1 MATTVVS
8 LPLPLP
14 AESNPSEA
22 RKRRREILSSQRN
35 LVTASPDPSPLSLST
50 VTVVVAEPEGG
61 NKRRRVSDC
70 TGMTSN
76 PLPQV
81 VSPSSPP
88 KKALTGKTK
97 PKKPQMKYDP
107 DVPMTKEEA
116 AAWRREQRRKR
127 NRESAAASRQ
137 RQRDRIVELEEEV
150 EVWKAKFEE
159 AMKRIQALDGSVTA
173 QDFEA
178 PVVAEPA
185 LSSSPQ
191 DAAEGNQVII
201 TTRPSTTTP
210 MAREEEHEED
220 SSESLFIHSPE
231 ALVEEVFRDTTFL
244 ISPSHSPRSVSPAGS
259 PVAVSSSSVSSSE
272 EHSSLEEDPSVV
284 VTKLP
289 SSKMISRPA

>member
-14 AESNPSEA
+14 VESNPSEA

-35 LVTASPDPSPLSLST
+35 LATPDPSPLSAD
-50 VTVVVAEPEGG
+50 VAATTTMAMAAAPEG

-70 TGMTSN
+70 TSSF
-76 PLPQV
+76 LPPV

-88 KKALTGKTK
+88 QVALMSGTITGGKTSK
-97 PKKPQMKYDP
+97 AKKPQMKYDP

-150 EVWKAKFEE
+150 EVWKAKFDE
-159 AMKRIQALDGSVTA
+159 AMKRIQALDGGATA
-173 QDFEA
+173 ADLA
-178 PVVAEPA
+178 AMDAIAEPS
-185 LSSSPQ
+185 LSSPQ
-191 DAAEGNQVII
+191 EHHEVII
-201 TTRPSTTTP
+201 TTRPAT
-210 MAREEEHEED
+210 AEEEEED
-220 SSESLFIHSPE
+220 SSEGLFIHSPE
-231 ALVEEVFRDTTFL
+231 ALVEEIFRDTTFL

-259 PVAVSSSSVSSSE
+259 PMGVSSASVSSSE
-272 EHSSLEEDPSVV
+272 EPEDSMEEDPSVV
-284 VTKLP
+284 VTKLLP
-289 SSKMISRPA
+289 PTKMISRPA